1 MVAHGFKIQP
11 SLKMHTGTH
20 YKHSS
25 AYHLKTIHSLSP
37 TLCSDTGNSSHMSK
51 IQLSNFFS
59 IEEKQIDSKGHF
71 VLFFLPSMS
80 HINKL
85 WWQIVGVGEHAMHFY
100 SGMCG
105 IYCSP
110 NPKNQSMDQF

>member
-37 TLCSDTGNSSHMSK
+37 TLCILEIRIKPHEQNPTFD
-51 IQLSNFFS
+51 F
-59 IEEKQIDSKGHF
+59 DSKGHF

>member
-25 AYHLKTIHSLSP
+25 AYHLKTIDSLSP
-37 TLCSDTGNSSHMSK
+37 TLALLEIRNIKLSK
-51 IQLSNFFS
+51 IKPS
-59 IEEKQIDSKGHF
+59 IFTKYTYICSVPH
-71 VLFFLPSMS
+71 
-80 HINKL
+80 KL
-85 WWQIVGVGEHAMHFY
+85 WWQIVGVGEHAMHFN

-110 NPKNQSMDQF
+110 NPKK